1 MVYGLPTAVS
11 VEIVKLACP
20 LPFSA
25 SGPARV
31 APGLAQV
38 PPLKNVTLP
47 AVAGLPAPV
56 TVAVKVTDWAKVE
69 GFGADV
75 TVVALLALLTTW
87 LTLPLPEF
95 RFPLPP

>member
-47 AVAGLPAPV
+47 TVTGFPALV
-56 TVAVKVTDWAKVE
+56 TVAVNVTASPYLDGLLLE
-69 GFGADV
+69 S
-75 TVVALLALLTTW
+75 TVVVGVALLTTW
-87 LTLPLPEF
+87 LTLPLLAF
-95 RFPLPP
+95 RSPLPP